1 MEVNKITES
10 IIGSAIEVHKSL
22 GPGLLESTYLACLSY
37 ELSKKQLDVKKQLGL
52 PLVYKE
58 IDLEIG
64 YRLDLLVEDKV
75 VIEIKSVECLTDVH
89 IAQVLTYLK
98 LSNARVGLLINFNVL
113 RLTDGIKRLMAR
125 DNY

>member
-37 ELSKKQLDVKKQLGL
+37 ELSKKKLDVKKQLGL

-98 LSNARVGLLINFNVL
+98 LSHATVGLLINFNVS
-113 RLTDGIKRLMAR
+113 RLTDGIKRLIAR

>member
-10 IIGSAIEVHKSL
+10 IIGSAIEVHKRL

-37 ELSKKQLDVKKQLGL
+37 ELNKKKLDVKKQLGL

-98 LSNARVGLLINFNVL
+98 LSHATVGLLINFNVS
-113 RLTDGIKRLMAR
+113 RLTDGIKRLIAR
-125 DNY
+125 DNF

>member
-37 ELSKKQLDVKKQLGL
+37 ELSMKQFDVKKQLGL

-75 VIEIKSVECLTDVH
+75 VIEIKSVECLSDVH

-98 LSNARVGLLINFNVL
+98 L
-113 RLTDGIKRLMAR
+113 
-125 DNY
+125 

>member
-10 IIGSAIEVHKSL
+10 IIGSAIEVHKRL
-22 GPGLLESTYLACLSY
+22 GPGLLESTYLACLIY
-37 ELSKKQLDVKKQLGL
+37 ELNKKKLDVKKQLGL

-98 LSNARVGLLINFNVL
+98 LSNATVGLLINFNVS
-113 RLTDGIKRLMAR
+113 RLTDGIKRLIAR
-125 DNY
+125 DNF